1 MTGFAGS
8 RKRIPIWV
16 FVRLFLAVC
25 GRLNN
30 DPPAAISS
38 NQAHTVSV
46 VQIAREAV
54 NDRLR

>member
-25 GRLNN
+25 GRLN
-30 DPPAAISS
+30 DPPATISS